1 MGLSFQIPKEITCS
15 RGLNYASNNE
25 ATLSVYP
32 SLVLIKLR
40 RRKSAVVLRESSII
54 VHHSARCLPKPESK
68 Y

>member
-25 ATLSVYP
+25 TALSVYP

-40 RRKSAVVLRESSII
+40 RRKSAVVLR
-54 VHHSARCLPKPESK
+54 
-68 Y
+68 